1 MLPFDAAKPRTKT
14 KSPAMSLERAL
25 FEEEQ
30 EVLALIGAK
39 SEPLPPAPPPIGS
52 TRSGSV
58 SRGSMLGPA
67 GSLNSKSGRS
77 SSVAGG
83 VKRREFEGLLSTQG
97 YQFGVATSA
106 RSRAA
111 DVSGARRKSAP
122 APDHHR
128 RSSSPVPRPIGL
140 GPPASMSPPQQ
151 LPSFDKA
158 YRRLSNA
165 AMAQSTG
172 SLSRLGQ
179 QSPRPSLSQE
189 NAVRLEKDKDLDS
202 AIESSSDDDTGTDTS
217 RPTSRTQ
224 SPSLRPSNRS
234 GGQDELWVETRH
246 DHTPLSLSA
255 AADQESISIFYS
267 ILLNGRS
274 SSSIHRRSL
283 FGPWSPSSLLS
294 QPKTSPGPRSFQTQT
309 NLPFHKF

>member
-1 MLPFDAAKPRTKT
+1 
-14 KSPAMSLERAL
+14 MSLERAL

-58 SRGSMLGPA
+58 SRSSMLGPG
-67 GSLNSKSGRS
+67 GSLNAKSGWS
-77 SSVAGG
+77 SSLAGG
-83 VKRREFEGLLSTQG
+83 VKRRDFDGLLSPQG
-97 YQFGVATSA
+97 YQFGVGTSA
-106 RSRAA
+106 LSRAA
-111 DVSGARRKSAP
+111 DAGGTRRKSAP

-140 GPPASMSPPQQ
+140 GPPATISPPQQ

-165 AMAQSTG
+165 AMAQSGG
-172 SLSRLGQ
+172 SLSRLAQ
-179 QSPRPSLSQE
+179 KSPRPSVSQE

-202 AIESSSDDDTGTDTS
+202 AIESSSSDDSETDTS
-217 RPTSRTQ
+217 KPTSRTQ
-224 SPSLRPSNRS
+224 SPTLRPSNRS
-234 GGQDELWVETRH
+234 RGQDEMWVETRH
-246 DHTPLSLSA
+246 DHVPLSLSA

-267 ILLNGRS
+267 TLLTGRS

-283 FGPWSPSSLLS
+283 FGPWSPPPLLP
-294 QPKTSPGPRSFQTQT
+294 QPKTSHGPRSFQTQT
-309 NLPFHKF
+309 NLPFHKL